1 MDNDNDANGG
11 TWNRDVIEG
20 NRIEPKDK
28 SSTKNRPRKENNDI
42 KDHHHLCSEEN
53 AEDKHEVDEVGDH
66 GEILGRDA
74 VRPGWRFRLA
84 SPSLLRP

>member
-1 MDNDNDANGG
+1 MIMMQTEAHG
-11 TWNRDVIEG
+11 TEMLQ
-20 NRIEPKDK
+20 KDK
-28 SSTKNRPRKENNDI
+28 SSTKNRPRKENND

-74 VRPGWRFRLA
+74 V
-84 SPSLLRP
+84 